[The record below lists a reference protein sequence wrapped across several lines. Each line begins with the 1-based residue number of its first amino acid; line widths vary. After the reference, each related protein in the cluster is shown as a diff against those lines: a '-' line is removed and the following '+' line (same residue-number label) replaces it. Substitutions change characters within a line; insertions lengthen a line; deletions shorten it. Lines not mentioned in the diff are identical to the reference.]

1 MTALTLTPNL
11 DQVRVL
17 DCGAHLLRSVTLPE
31 AQLEQQ
37 LNQSGVSVARRA
49 AGRGPQN
56 GPQYLP
62 VELMYDLLH
71 LTPAGYRLWADC
83 LAPVLAALLDLHGG
97 VRGAGSH
104 PAGRAGAPPR
114 RRAFERWQAQGQ
126 AHEPEAVCIGR
137 SCRGGADPG
146 QVDLP

>member
-17 DCGAHLLRSVTLPE
+17 DCGARLLRSVTLPE

-49 AGRGPQN
+49 ASRGPQH

-83 LAPVLAALLDLHGG
+83 LAPVLAGLLDGQGG
-97 VRGAGSH
+97 
-104 PAGRAGAPPR
+104 AGRAAAPPR
-114 RRAFERWQAQGQ
+114 RRAFERRQAQ

>member
-17 DCGAHLLRSVTLPE
+17 DCGARLLRSVTLPE

-37 LNQSGVSVARRA
+37 PNQSGVSAVRRA
-49 AGRGPQN
+49 TGQLLGRGQQHSPQH

-83 LAPVLAALLDLHGG
+83 LTPVLAELLDGQGG
-97 VRGAGSH
+97 
-104 PAGRAGAPPR
+104 AGRAAAPPR
-114 RRAFERWQAQGQ
+114 RRAFERRQAQ

>member
-1 MTALTLTPNL
+1 M
-11 DQVRVL
+11 L
-17 DCGAHLLRSVTLPE
+17 DCGARLLRSVTLPE

-37 LNQSGVSVARRA
+37 LNQSGVSVARRG
-49 AGRGPQN
+49 AGRGPQH

-71 LTPAGYRLWADC
+71 LTPAGYRLWASC
-83 LAPVLAALLDLHGG
+83 LAPVLAKLLDVQG
-97 VRGAGSH
+97 GAGRV
-104 PAGRAGAPPR
+104 AVPPWS
-114 RRAFERWQAQGQ
+114 RAFVRRQAQ